1 MRGFGIL
8 LLAGLPVLAGGLD
21 GKITG
26 GKAKKLVER
35 AVKLIDKADVT
46 YKSWWQ
52 KEIADER
59 VEPVLKV
66 AVAQYDEA
74 VTLLAEALEIKFDS
88 SINHRLTLAVRRLQ
102 RMEFELLWREQKRKR
117 EEAKKNPPPKEP
129 VKKKEDE
136 EKEEQEEEVERDA
149 RPAPVVTVAPPRFG
163 PQTAPGL
170 WVDARP
176 PLPPIDRAGKAYL
189 KRRNRDL
196 IAIRKRISEALKSRK
211 RGKLLTRHIMCAET
225 GQGPD
230 GEACTECC
238 GTGQVIN
245 LYHFRKVFW
254 NGYTPLLRD
263 TEGALDSLKGFH
275 DRAQRNLEALGP
287 VLTKFEIPKNKIEH
301 NDFWAR
307 ALVKETSKR
316 GTTEHWV
323 TLVSIGSSWFF
334 YTPATDAEL
343 IPGEM
348 K

>member
-26 GKAKKLVER
+26 GRARKLVER

-46 YKSWWQ
+46 YRSWWT
-52 KEIADER
+52 KEIADDR
-59 VEPVLKV
+59 VEPALKV

-74 VTLLAEALEIKFDS
+74 ATLLAEALEIKFDS
-88 SINHRLTLAVRRLQ
+88 SVNHRLSLAVRRLM
-102 RMEFELLWREQKRKR
+102 RMEFELLWRDQKRKR
-117 EEAKKNPPPKEP
+117 ERAKKNPPKEP
-129 VKKKEDE
+129 VREKE
-136 EKEEQEEEVERDA
+136 EKEEEEEGEER
-149 RPAPVVTVAPPRFG
+149 PPSAPVVAVLPPRFG

-170 WVDARP
+170 WVDVRP
-176 PLPPIDRAGKAYL
+176 PLPPINRADKAYQ
-189 KRRNRDL
+189 KRQKRD
-196 IAIRKRISEALKSRK
+196 IGAIHRRISEALKSRK

-225 GQGPD
+225 GRGPD
-230 GEACTECC
+230 DEVCDECC

-263 TEGALDSLKGFH
+263 TEGALDALTGFH
-275 DRAQRNLEALGP
+275 DRARRNLEALGP
-287 VLTKFEIPKNKIEH
+287 VLTKFEIPRNKIEH

-307 ALVKETSKR
+307 ALVKETSR
-316 GTTEHWV
+316 AGTNERWV